1 MTLGVTKGLTIH
13 LRCIINI
20 KANTLL
26 ITTHIFETKRGADC
40 YITILVCALNATLWM
55 PQVRS
60 VCAAKIG

>member
-13 LRCIINI
+13 LRLIINA

-40 YITILVCALNATLWM
+40 YITTLVCALNATL
-55 PQVRS
+55 
-60 VCAAKIG
+60 